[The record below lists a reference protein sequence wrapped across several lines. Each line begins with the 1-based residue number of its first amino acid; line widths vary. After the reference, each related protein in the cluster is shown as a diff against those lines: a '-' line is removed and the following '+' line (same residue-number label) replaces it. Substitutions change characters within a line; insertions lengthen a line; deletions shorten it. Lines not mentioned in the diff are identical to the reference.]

1 MKNMPYDVLSVMH
14 YGPKVIAK
22 TNIKDHHFIRP
33 SFFVVYW
40 FCNCI
45 IALIS
50 KTLTTQH
57 EKYSEDDKD
66 VFTYLYG
73 LPDDTWLK
81 PDEKDPLSV
90 VDQVNNI
97 IFAKRFSANVF

>member
-1 MKNMPYDVLSVMH
+1 MGQRWLQKQTEKIIISSGHP
-14 YGPKVIAK
+14 
-22 TNIKDHHFIRP
+22 
-33 SFFVVYW
+33 FFVVYW
-40 FCNCI
+40 SCNCI

-90 VDQVNNI
+90 VDQVDNI
-97 IFAKRFSANVF
+97 IFAQIFSANVF